1 MLHLDGSKCCQLVKS
16 CNMKSSKQSTG
27 KKLQAALVGVNSYGY
42 RVGESHHRAKLSD
55 ADVELILYLREAG
68 LSFAEIAGKFDDGYT
83 VSKSTVRDVCS
94 GRIRGQAPQ
103 GWKKGA

>member
-1 MLHLDGSKCCQLVKS
+1 
-16 CNMKSSKQSTG
+16 MKSLNRTTG
-27 KKLQAALVGVNSYGY
+27 KKQQVAKIGVNSAGY

-68 LSFAEIAGKFDDGYT
+68 LSCAEIAGKFDADYT

-103 GWKKGA
+103 GWRKGA